1 MIDFDIEKARATKDR
16 LGTLSD
22 TAQKQHSAVMATYST
37 VKSKLMNKLSAVR
50 RDISDAESE
59 KRQAESVLA
68 HNKEVEHRTRQ
79 QIRDL
84 KDDIERLED
93 DKDKAEKDI
102 EKAEKKLDF
111 VNSLKDAS
119 NGQNSSVSNAAS
131 QLESQIS
138 KLDSQ
143 ISKIEKDISQKR
155 REIEALE
162 KKLQAIERANRQLD
176 QIIKSI
182 ENSLKQLRALVKRIE
197 AVKSQM
203 MRYHEIYD
211 GKCGETR
218 RGMEAIH
225 SRTANAIKA
234 GENALYQLQQ
244 AGCGYAKCITV
255 DSPSTISKMAM
266 DIKSA
271 ATDLSFSVD
280 DLNREAD
287 RFRTHL
293 KDRVTADVKDS
304 TVKIKDNCKRQST
317 AWQDSASCLNNAA
330 SHLEWYLGFRM

>member
-1 MIDFDIEKARATKDR
+1 MIDFDIEKATATRQR
-16 LGTLSD
+16 LATLSE

-37 VKSKLMNKLSAVR
+37 VKSKMMNKLSAVK
-50 RDISDAESE
+50 RDISSAHSDKTEA
-59 KRQAESVLA
+59 QHVLS
-68 HNKEVEHRTRQ
+68 HNKEVENRTHQ

-93 DKDKAEKDI
+93 DKEKAEKDI
-102 EKAEKKLDF
+102 DKAEKQLEF
-111 VNSLKDAS
+111 VQALQNAQ
-119 NGQNSSVSNAAS
+119 NGNNSSASNAAS
-131 QLESQIS
+131 QLQSQIS
-138 KLDSQ
+138 KLESK
-143 ISKIEKDISQKR
+143 ITKIEKDISQKR

-162 KKLQAIERANRQLD
+162 RKLRAIERANRQLE

-182 ENSLKQLRALVKRIE
+182 ESSIKQLEALSKQIE
-197 AVKSQM
+197 AAKSQM

-218 RGMEAIH
+218 RGMEAIC
-225 SRTANAIKA
+225 SRSDNAIKA
-234 GENALYQLQQ
+234 GENALYQFQQ

-271 ATDLSFSVD
+271 ATDISFAVE
-280 DLNREAD
+280 DLGREAE
-287 RFRTHL
+287 RFRNHL
-293 KDRVTADVKDS
+293 KDRVTADVKAS
-304 TVKIKDNCKRQST
+304 TSKIKDNCKSQSG
-317 AWQDSASCLNNAA
+317 AWQDSASCLSNAA